1 MKSRLI
7 SNLIPLLFGIM
18 AIFVISLLWHK
29 ITLPFNNPNEVVGY
43 YSQNNHHNFNDT
55 LRYILFVISPLFVYL
70 LFFFLFKRDTCKP
83 LNEIFTKSNY
93 AKNPNNYNLYVYLGI
108 FFFLISIHFF
118 SVEFPQNKIDIF
130 HSGQY
135 LSGATNFDITKG
147 LWTNSYINTGI
158 FYDVIN
164 TKIAWMITGSN
175 SIGSMRLSHYVLE
188 TITKLLFIIFIFK
201 LSKKFNFKEYHEIL
215 SIIFLGII
223 SIYLINRSISFRDI
237 PVILFFIFSLNLLTN
252 LNKNLISSIS
262 IGFLSIFSFLWSLER
277 GAYLNA
283 SIFILIIILIFQKKY
298 FNIFSILIS
307 LIIAWISFY
316 IIIPEKEFYEFLRNS
331 LSIFETHELL
341 NGIIHPQPF
350 SSEKDASRAT
360 KALLVCIFNGIIL
373 IELILSKKNKMPNDI
388 KLFLLLFYIF
398 AFFNYKSALSRSDGG
413 HISNGS
419 SFNILL
425 FLIFLNYFVLTFMN
439 YFKIN
444 EEKYI
449 KKKYLPFV
457 LFFLTLFLFVN
468 VEPRNHGFKKIN
480 LKNLVTF
487 KSRYQQYIE
496 MDDSFYLDNNYNK
509 LVDKLKHQ
517 TQNQDCLQ
525 IFTYEAVMSYL
536 IKKKSCTKYYNL
548 WSIGSKKNQLNFIE
562 EMESTK
568 PNLILYGGLYNWDFP
583 PKERF
588 PYINEYLK
596 QNYTNEEKFLD
607 WKILYL
613 K

>member
-1 MKSRLI
+1 
-7 SNLIPLLFGIM
+7 
-18 AIFVISLLWHK
+18 
-29 ITLPFNNPNEVVGY
+29 
-43 YSQNNHHNFNDT
+43 
-55 LRYILFVISPLFVYL
+55 
-70 LFFFLFKRDTCKP
+70 
-83 LNEIFTKSNY
+83 
-93 AKNPNNYNLYVYLGI
+93 
-108 FFFLISIHFF
+108 
-118 SVEFPQNKIDIF
+118 
-130 HSGQY
+130 
-135 LSGATNFDITKG
+135 
-147 LWTNSYINTGI
+147 
-158 FYDVIN
+158 
-164 TKIAWMITGSN
+164 MITGSN

-509 LVDKLKHQ
+509 LVDKLKHL